1 MANTI
6 NIKINQEVNGKN
18 KVDELSVS
26 LKNLKE
32 TINNVQNA
40 SKAIDATALIVA
52 ADAINSAVS
61 GMVSTMQDLAG
72 AYQIQQQAETQ
83 LATVMR
89 QRMDATDKDI
99 QKIKELA
106 SAQQELG
113 IIGDEVQLAGAQQV
127 ATFLTQRTS
136 LETLIPAMN
145 NLIAQ
150 QKGYNATSGDAVT
163 IANLM
168 GKAMQGQTS
177 ALRRVG
183 ITFNEAQE
191 EALKFGSEEER
202 AAMLA
207 QIITDNVGNMNAEL
221 AKTSSG
227 QMKQLSNTLGDI
239 KESIGAFAQAALP
252 FATLTASLVT
262 TGVGVIKLGASIRRC
277 SAYIKSFGL
286 AAKAAQ
292 ISLVPLVGSMKRA
305 RMLIDLMGNASKSA
319 AAKMVLFKVA
329 MKGLLMATGV
339 GAALWAVG
347 EAISYFTNST
357 EEAADTVSSL
367 DEATE
372 NFNKNIGRLETEV
385 YKDIRTLKALVDA
398 NKDTAGSVKEMN
410 DKYGESFGY
419 YRTAN
424 EWIEVLTKNVT
435 LYAKAN
441 AYAAKMEELL
451 ARKIELDWEN
461 KKLQEENQINLNGS
475 MYKYSDIGRQYN
487 KGNTKLA
494 GNLMRLAEAQEKNN
508 GEEEKAY
515 DVYKRNLA
523 EITKIN
529 KELGYVEQSATDAA
543 AALAKVR
550 EGSTA
555 EPEKTGMPTVAA
567 KQYKLTAKNLKEYE
581 DNISVLNEKLKT
593 ASVEEAAAI
602 NMELEYWQA
611 KADAIRNAGKEI
623 AKQTEKVKAN
633 TEAVKEEIDVTRFS
647 TEEGRAKLKNLKD
660 IDEAVGALSEKMQT
674 ATADEILGYQQT
686 INLLNKKRD
695 ALTRSRDILDN
706 QEELDKL
713 NNLGGKE
720 LKVKIIGMGIDG
732 LTEKIREIDSML
744 NDLNN
749 PPTDGQRRMLEQQR
763 STYAAWRKQVAYS
776 FDTYRRGWDAI
787 QGTGNGITAITNA
800 IKEDGNA
807 WSKLTSIINGTLQIY
822 DSIAGIVGIVNN
834 LTTASKGAAAA
845 ETGKAAATTATSVAL
860 GTEAANA
867 GVAAASNVPLI
878 ASNKLATASY
888 MEMAAAA
895 YMAAHAYIPFAGFAI
910 GSGYTAS
917 ALALVKSMGVTA
929 FANGGIVSGPTLG
942 LMGEYPGAKS
952 NPEIIAPLDK
962 LRSLIEPQSGMS
974 GEVEFK
980 IKGRRLVGIFN
991 KEQSYYNRM

>member
-168 GKAMQGQTS
+168 GKAMQGQTA

-239 KESIGAFAQAALP
+239 KESIGAFAQSALP
-252 FATLTASLVT
+252 FMTLFASTVTAT
-262 TGVGVIKLGASIRRC
+262 TGILKLHIAYVRCTKAMKAYGVAT
-277 SAYIKSFGL
+277 
-286 AAKAAQ
+286 KAAQ
-292 ISLVPLVGSMKRA
+292 LALVPLVGNARRA
-305 RMLIDLMGNASKSA
+305 RMAIDIFGASMKSATARAIALKIAINAFTKLSAIGLVIWGISKAVDYFSDSAEEAKEKSEDLIDAEQAYTSTGAQIKVEINKEIENLNKLV
-319 AAKMVLFKVA
+319 AAK
-329 MKGLLMATGV
+329 
-339 GAALWAVG
+339 
-347 EAISYFTNST
+347 
-357 EEAADTVSSL
+357 
-367 DEATE
+367 
-372 NFNKNIGRLETEV
+372 
-385 YKDIRTLKALVDA
+385 
-398 NKDTAGSVKEMN
+398 KDTTDAVRELN
-410 DKYGESFGY
+410 TKYGESFGVY
-419 YRTAN
+419 KTAN
-424 EWIEVLTKNVT
+424 EWIVALTKNVEK
-435 LYAKAN
+435 YAKMK
-441 AYAAKMEELL
+441 AYAAKVESI
-451 ARKIELDWEN
+451 ANKIEEKRWELDTLKQQEKKYLSKEGISGDGIATPSLTYDRMAMKSAKTRRQWWGWARQGEGVIAQN
-461 KKLQEENQINLNGS
+461 WTKQKQLNEEIYAMNDVLDDAKKLADEAASEVGTIETTGAA
-475 MYKYSDIGRQYN
+475 
-487 KGNTKLA
+487 KGAPETK
-494 GNLMRLAEAQEKNN
+494 
-508 GEEEKAY
+508 
-515 DVYKRNLA
+515 
-523 EITKIN
+523 
-529 KELGYVEQSATDAA
+529 
-543 AALAKVR
+543 
-550 EGSTA
+550 
-555 EPEKTGMPTVAA
+555 A
-567 KQYKLTAKNLKEYE
+567 KQYKLAAKTLKEYE

-593 ASVEEAAAI
+593 ASVDEAATI

-611 KADAIRNAGKEI
+611 KADAIRNAGKET

-674 ATADEILGYQQT
+674 ATADETLGYQQT

-720 LKVKIIGMGIDG
+720 LKVKITGMGIDG

-807 WSKLTSIINGTLQIY
+807 WSKLTSIINGALQIY

-917 ALALVKSMGVTA
+917 ALALVKSMGVAA